1 MLVMLTAMPTLAT
14 RFSLIL
20 AGLRA
25 AIAPVAARDRART
38 TLLVLLWGRL
48 ARSATRFER
57 LFARWRA
64 GTLPRPRPARAG
76 QRTRRQPHPHLP
88 ANPAWLVAMVRETA
102 PMASQLQHLLAH
114 PDIADF
120 LAAAPQAGRILRP
133 LCHMLGLPRP
143 PALPP
148 PPRKRPQAQP
158 AVGWAQ
164 PTAPA
169 SAVSPPPHATP
180 PALALRFSPA

>member
-1 MLVMLTAMPTLAT
+1 MLDILTEMPTLAT
-14 RFSLIL
+14 TFAAII

-25 AIAPVAARDRART
+25 AIAPLAARDRART
-38 TLLVLLWGRL
+38 ALLVLLWGRL
-48 ARSATRFER
+48 ARSAARFER

-102 PMASQLQHLLAH
+102 PMATQLQHLLAH
-114 PDIADF
+114 PDMAAF

-143 PALPP
+143 PQTRPP
-148 PPRKRPQAQP
+148 APT
-158 AVGWAQ
+158 VGWAQ
-164 PTAPA
+164 PTTAPA
-169 SAVSPPPHATP
+169 PAVCPPSHASPPAR
-180 PALALRFSPA
+180 ALRFSPA

>member
-1 MLVMLTAMPTLAT
+1 MPTLAT

-25 AIAPVAARDRART
+25 AIAPVAARDRAHT
-38 TLLVLLWGRL
+38 ALLVLLWGRL
-48 ARSATRFER
+48 ARMAARFER

-64 GTLPRPRPARAG
+64 GTLPKPRHSRAG
-76 QRTRRQPHPHLP
+76 QPTTWQPHPHLP
-88 ANPAWLVAMVRETA
+88 AAPAWLVAMVRETA

-120 LAAAPQAGRILRP
+120 LAAAPQASRILRP
-133 LCHMLGLPRP
+133 LCHMLGLPQP

-148 PPRKRPQAQP
+148 RTRAP
-158 AVGWAQ
+158 AKPAGGWAQ
-164 PTAPA
+164 PTTAPA
-169 SAVSPPPHATP
+169 PAVSPPPHATP
-180 PALALRFSPA
+180 PALAPRPSPA